1 MSKKLSVTSK
11 IKKSEGTIP
20 ETSKLKGN
28 IDLNVILHMRED
40 LKCKNKTQKDLITLI
55 NEKEIVI
62 AAGPAG
68 VGKSY
73 VTIARALE
81 LLRNNKNPY
90 SKIIISTPAV
100 EAEEKHGF
108 LPGDVREKMDP
119 YVASSLDIIDKL
131 IGKNNRLKLEELGL
145 VEIQALAYIRGKS
158 IDNTILIMEEAQNMS
173 PSQMKTLLTRIGD
186 NSKFIISGDLDQ
198 SDRYKNFT
206 QSGLYDALKKH
217 RNIPEIGFIEF
228 GNEDIVRNPVISKI
242 LDNYKREEY
251 TKKPIPPAT
260 KIIREGVNPI
270 GTKKNLLERFLGLF
284 K

>member
-1 MSKKLSVTSK
+1 MSKKPSATSK
-11 IKKSEGTIP
+11 IKKNEDIVL
-20 ETSKLKGN
+20 ETPKVKGN
-28 IDLNVILHMRED
+28 IDLNLILHTRED

-73 VTIARALE
+73 VAIARALE

-119 YVASSLDIIDKL
+119 YVASSLDIVDKL
-131 IGKNNRLKLEELGL
+131 IGKNNRNKLEELGL
-145 VEIQALAYIRGKS
+145 LEIQALAYIRGKS

-173 PSQMKTLLTRIGD
+173 PSQMKTLLTRIGS

-198 SDRYKNFT
+198 SDRYRNFT

-217 RNIPEIGFIEF
+217 RNVPEIGFIEF

-242 LDNYKREEY
+242 LDNYKREEF
-251 TKKPIPPAT
+251 TKKPTPPVT
-260 KIIREGVNPI
+260 KIIREGENPK
-270 GTKKNLLERFLGLF
+270 GPKKTLAERFFGLF